1 MTREVISMV
10 RQFVIAVLVVG
21 CWAAI
26 TMSIF
31 LMATTALGLGW

>member
-1 MTREVISMV
+1 MLKHFI
-10 RQFVIAVLVVG
+10 IAVLVVG

-31 LMATTALGLGW
+31 LLATTALGFGW